1 MGKLL
6 LLIFGMAVGFDASN
20 SVEGGNIETD
30 TVVESTEEVVDTF
43 HIITTRSITSAQ
55 DTYSLSKHLE
65 FFTSNYRYFTEKYT
79 PPETSDSTYKMRLDS
94 LGKGMAVPLVYNPKV
109 KNYIKAYT
117 DSKRKQVNIMLSLG
131 QYYFPLFEEMF
142 ARYEIPSE
150 LKYLAIIESAL
161 NPRATSRVGASG
173 LWQFMY
179 QTGQMYN
186 LKVNPFVDE
195 RFDPVKATEAA
206 ARYLKDLYR
215 SFGDWTLV
223 IAAYNCGPGNVN
235 KAIRKTGGKTDFW
248 KIYQFLPKETR
259 NYVPAYIG
267 ATYAMN
273 YYAEHDIPAPANDF
287 PMLTDTVVVD
297 VDMDF
302 NIIAQTLELPLQTL
316 RDLNPQY
323 KQDIIPGGSHYYSM
337 RLPVYIIPRYLEM
350 KDTMAGQFEE
360 VSREIVLSYRIKQHE
375 TLSGIAVRFDVS
387 VKDLITWN
395 KLKSTTIYP
404 NQILQIHTT
413 QRSIEAIRARP
424 KVKRDEEQTVQRVAE
439 TLLASTITKP
449 KPTSSRHN
457 VASQAVAVTASD
469 SRSGSASANRSVSN
483 VATSSTANSSIN
495 ASVGRSASNAATS
508 SMASGSTNASVGRS
522 VSNVATS
529 SMASGSTNASANAG
543 IGKQTVG
550 QSRLAAQNPTMR
562 QQSQVPAAKRGTATA
577 AQQQPQRTQQT
588 AQRQRVIATQA
599 QQAGQQAAKPNSV
612 RLPKGTVV
620 SYIVKRG
627 DTLYAIYHRY
637 RGSNMQEIIRMNNLA
652 NSGNLIKVGQIL
664 KIRIN

>member
-1 MGKLL
+1 MSDMSKLL
-6 LLIFGMAVGFDASN
+6 LLLFFTMEPVSAENF
-20 SVEGGNIETD
+20 
-30 TVVESTEEVVDTF
+30 VDTS
-43 HIITTRSITSAQ
+43 HIITAQSITPAQ

-65 FFTSNYRYFTEKYT
+65 FFTSNYRNFTEKYT
-79 PPETSDSTYKMRLDS
+79 PPEISDSVYKMRLDS

-117 DSKRKQVNIMLSLG
+117 DNKRKQVNVMLSLG

-206 ARYLKDLYR
+206 AKYLRDLYR

-235 KAIRKTGGKTDFW
+235 KAIRKAGGKTDFW

-273 YYAEHDIPAPANDF
+273 YYAEHSIPAPANDF

-297 VDMDF
+297 RDMDF

-323 KQDIIPGGSHYYSM
+323 KQDIVPGGSQYYSM
-337 RLPVYIIPRYLEM
+337 RLPVYIIPHYLEM
-350 KDTMAGQFEE
+350 KDTMAEQFNEIN
-360 VSREIVLSYRIKQHE
+360 REIVLSYRIKQRE

-387 VKDLITWN
+387 VKDLMTWN

-404 NQILQIHTT
+404 NQILQVHTT
-413 QRSIEAIRARP
+413 QRAIEAIRARP
-424 KVKRDEEQTVQRVAE
+424 KIKRDENSVEQRATE
-439 TLLASTITKP
+439 TLLASTTTKP
-449 KPTSSRHN
+449 KPTSSRRN
-457 VASQAVAVTASD
+457 VASQAIAGVAGGNGTTQQSEPAAQ
-469 SRSGSASANRSVSN
+469 GSAAKS
-483 VATSSTANSSIN
+483 
-495 ASVGRSASNAATS
+495 
-508 SMASGSTNASVGRS
+508 
-522 VSNVATS
+522 
-529 SMASGSTNASANAG
+529 
-543 IGKQTVG
+543 
-550 QSRLAAQNPTMR
+550 
-562 QQSQVPAAKRGTATA
+562 QQP
-577 AQQQPQRTQQT
+577 QQQPQRTQQAGQQGQRT
-588 AQRQRVIATQA
+588 QQAQRTQQGQQA
-599 QQAGQQAAKPNSV
+599 QQSQQGQRTQQAQRTQQEQQAQQSQQGQRTQQAKQQTAASPAST

-620 SYIVKRG
+620 SYTIKRG
-627 DTLYAIYHRY
+627 DTLYAICRRHS
-637 RGSNMQEIIRMNNLA
+637 GSNMQEIIRMNNLA
-652 NSGNLIKVGQIL
+652 NGGNLIKVGQVL
-664 KIRIN
+664 KIKIN